1 MSEAYDEYLK
11 LQTKLYEARRLE
23 NERTVAE
30 QDAIEDPILDAMDPL
45 WWAMTQEER
54 DKLDAQVAERLA
66 ALDGDS

>member
-45 WWAMTQEER
+45 WWAMTHEER
-54 DKLDAQVAERLA
+54 DKIDAEAAEKRA
-66 ALDGDS
+66 KGEVP